1 MAATVGIVGT
11 GLVGSA
17 AGYAI
22 ALSGIAGR
30 IVLVDH
36 NPALAKAQAEDIAHA
51 VPFASS
57 TQVEAGGYDRLHGAE
72 VVIIAAGVSQKP
84 GESRLDLL
92 TRNAAVFADV
102 VGAIRTHA
110 PDAILLVAT
119 NPVDVMTEIT
129 TRLSGLPPGRV
140 IGSGTILDTARFR
153 SLLGHHLGIAPQSV
167 HAYVLGEHGD
177 SEVLGWS
184 NARAGSVAIRDF
196 AAQIGAAI
204 TDDVRARID
213 DGVRRAAYRI
223 IAGKGATNYGIGAGL
238 MRITRAI
245 LRDEG
250 VVLSVSTRSAN
261 VCGITDVALSIPR
274 VVGRAGV
281 TADLMPDLDA
291 AETDALARSAR
302 LLKDTQD
309 ALPRTGSA

>member
-1 MAATVGIVGT
+1 MAATVGIVGV

-17 AGYAI
+17 AAYAI

-36 NPALAKAQAEDIAHA
+36 VPALAQAQAEDIAHA
-51 VPFASS
+51 VPFASA
-57 TQVEAGGYDRLHGAE
+57 TQIEAGDYDSLAGAE
-72 VVIIAAGVSQKP
+72 VVIIAAGVNQKP
-84 GESRLDLL
+84 GETRIALL
-92 TRNAAVFADV
+92 SRNAAVFASV
-102 VGAIRTHA
+102 VGEVRRVA

-129 TRLSGLPPGRV
+129 THLSGLPPGRV

-153 SLLGHHLGIAPQSV
+153 SLLGRHLGISPQSV

-177 SEVLGWS
+177 SEVLAWS
-184 NARAGSVAIRDF
+184 TARAGSVGIRDF
-196 AAQIGAAI
+196 AAQVGAAI
-204 TDDVRARID
+204 TDQVRAEID

-238 MRITRAI
+238 MRLTRAI

-250 VVLSVSTRSAN
+250 AVLSVSIHTPLVAGVR
-261 VCGITDVALSIPR
+261 DVALSIPR
-274 VVGRAGV
+274 VVNRRGV

-291 AETDALARSAR
+291 AETEALHRSAR
-302 LLKDTQD
+302 LLADL
-309 ALPRTGSA
+309 AAEVRL

>member
-1 MAATVGIVGT
+1 MAATVGVVGV

-17 AGYAI
+17 AAYAI

-36 NPALAKAQAEDIAHA
+36 NAALAIAQAEDISHA

-57 TQVEAGGYDRLHGAE
+57 TQVEAGGYDRLSGAE
-72 VVIIAAGVSQKP
+72 VVIIAAGVNQKP
-84 GESRLDLL
+84 GETRLDLL
-92 TRNAAVFADV
+92 ARNAAVFADV
-102 VGAIRTHA
+102 LAEVRRIA
-110 PDAILLVAT
+110 PDAILLIAT

-140 IGSGTILDTARFR
+140 IGSGTVLDTARFR
-153 SLLGHHLGIAPQSV
+153 SLLGQHLGIAPQSV

-177 SEVLGWS
+177 SEVLAWS
-184 NARAGSVAIRDF
+184 NPRAGSVAIRDF

-204 TDDVRARID
+204 TDEVRARID

-250 VVLSVSTRSAN
+250 AVLSVSGRAAN

-274 VVGRAGV
+274 VVGRAGI
-281 TADLMPDLDA
+281 TAELMPDLDSVEA
-291 AETDALARSAR
+291 AALFRSAR
-302 LLKDTQD
+302 LLKDTQN
-309 ALPRTGSA
+309 ALP

>member
-17 AGYAI
+17 AAYAI
-22 ALSGIAGR
+22 ALSGVAGR

-36 NPALAKAQAEDIAHA
+36 NPALAAAQAEDIAHA
-51 VPFASS
+51 TPFASA
-57 TQVEAGGYDRLHGAE
+57 TQIEAGGYDSLVGAE
-72 VVIIAAGVSQKP
+72 VIIIAAGVNQKP
-84 GESRLDLL
+84 GETRLDLL
-92 TRNAAVFADV
+92 VRNTAVFTSVIAQ
-102 VGAIRTHA
+102 IRTHA

-153 SLLGHHLGIAPQSV
+153 SLIGRHLGIEPQSV

-177 SEVLGWS
+177 SEVLAWS
-184 NARAGSVAIRDF
+184 NARAGSVSIRDF

-223 IAGKGATNYGIGAGL
+223 IDGKGATNYGIGAGL

-250 VVLSVSTRSAN
+250 AVLSVSARTAQI
-261 VCGITDVALSIPR
+261 CGVRDVALSIPR
-274 VVGRAGV
+274 VVGHAGIS
-281 TADLMPDLDA
+281 AELLPPLD
-291 AETDALARSAR
+291 EQELQALTRSAL
-302 LLKDTQD
+302 LLKQAQD
-309 ALPRTGSA
+309 ALP

>member
-1 MAATVGIVGT
+1 MAAVVGIVGT

-36 NPALAKAQAEDIAHA
+36 NPALAMAQAEDIAHA

-57 TQVEAGGYDRLHGAE
+57 TQIEAGDYGRLKRAE
-72 VVIIAAGVSQKP
+72 VVIIAAGVGQKP

-92 TRNAAVFADV
+92 ARNASVFADV
-102 VGAIRTHA
+102 VGQIRTHA

-153 SLLGHHLGIAPQSV
+153 SLLGQHLGIAPQSV

-184 NARAGSVAIRDF
+184 TARAGSVAIRDF

-204 TDDVRARID
+204 TDDVRTRID
-213 DGVRRAAYRI
+213 DGVRHAAYRI

-250 VVLSVSTRSAN
+250 AVLSVSARSAN
-261 VCGITDVALSIPR
+261 VCGVTDVALSIPR
-274 VVGRAGV
+274 VIGRAGI

-291 AETDALARSAR
+291 AETDSLIRSAR

-309 ALPRTGSA
+309 ALA

>member
-1 MAATVGIVGT
+1 MAATVGIIGT

-17 AGYAI
+17 AAYAI
-22 ALSGIAGR
+22 ALSGIASR
-30 IVLVDH
+30 LVLVDH
-36 NPALAKAQAEDIAHA
+36 SPALALAQAEDIAHA

-57 TQVEAGGYDRLHGAE
+57 TQIEAGSYDRLTGAE
-72 VVIIAAGVSQKP
+72 VIIIAAGVNQKP

-92 TRNAAVFADV
+92 ARNSAVFAEV
-102 VGAIRTHA
+102 VAQARAHA

-129 TRLSGLPPGRV
+129 TRLSGLPPSRV

-153 SLLGHHLGIAPQSV
+153 SLLGQHLGISPQSV

-177 SEVLGWS
+177 SEVLAWS
-184 NARAGSVAIRDF
+184 TARAGAVAIRDF

-204 TDDVRARID
+204 TDDVRAGID

-245 LRDEG
+245 LRDEAA
-250 VVLSVSTRSAN
+250 VLSISIRTPE
-261 VCGITDVALSIPR
+261 VCGIKDVSLSLPR
-274 VVGRAGV
+274 VLGRQGV
-281 TADLMPDLDA
+281 TATLMPSLDS
-291 AETDALARSAR
+291 AEAEALHRSAR

-309 ALPRTGSA
+309 ALP

>member
-1 MAATVGIVGT
+1 MAATVGIVGV

-36 NPALAKAQAEDIAHA
+36 NAGLARAQAEDIAHA
-51 VPFASS
+51 VPFASA
-57 TQVEAGGYDRLHGAE
+57 TQVEAGDYAQLAGAE
-72 VVIIAAGVSQKP
+72 VVIIAAGVNQKP
-84 GESRLDLL
+84 GETRLDLL
-92 TRNAAVFADV
+92 ARNREVFADV
-102 VGAIRTHA
+102 VAGIRAAA
-110 PDAILLVAT
+110 PGAILLVAT

-129 TRLSGLPPGRV
+129 TRLSGLPPARV

-153 SLLGHHLGIAPQSV
+153 SLLGAHLGISPQSV

-184 NARAGSVAIRDF
+184 NARAGSVGLRDF
-196 AAQIGAAI
+196 AAQVGAAL
-204 TDDVRARID
+204 TEEVRARID
-213 DGVRRAAYRI
+213 EGVRRAAYRI

-238 MRITRAI
+238 ARITRAI

-250 VVLSVSTRSAN
+250 AVLSVSMR
-261 VCGITDVALSIPR
+261 TDTVAGVHGVALSLPR

-281 TADLMPDLDA
+281 TATLMPDLDA
-291 AETDALARSAR
+291 QETAALRASAEM
-302 LLKDTQD
+302 LKAAQD
-309 ALPRTGSA
+309 SLG

>member
-1 MAATVGIVGT
+1 MAATVGIVGV

-17 AGYAI
+17 AAYAI

-36 NPALAKAQAEDIAHA
+36 VPVLAEAQAEDIAHA
-51 VPFASS
+51 VPFAAA
-57 TQVEAGGYDRLHGAE
+57 TQVEAGGYDRLKGAE
-72 VVIIAAGVSQKP
+72 VVIIAAGVGQKP
-84 GESRLDLL
+84 GETRLALL
-92 TRNAAVFADV
+92 SRNAAVFAGV
-102 VGAIRTHA
+102 VGEIRKAA
-110 PDAILLVAT
+110 PEAVLLVAT

-140 IGSGTILDTARFR
+140 IGSGTVLDTARFR
-153 SLLGHHLGIAPQSV
+153 SLLGRHLGVSPQSV

-177 SEVLGWS
+177 SEVLAWS
-184 NARAGSVAIRDF
+184 TARAGSVGIRDF
-196 AAQIGAAI
+196 AAQVGAAL
-204 TDDVRARID
+204 TDEVRAGID

-250 VVLSVSTRSAN
+250 AVLSVSIRTPVVLGVR
-261 VCGITDVALSIPR
+261 DVALSIPR

-281 TADLMPDLDA
+281 TADLMPGLDA
-291 AETDALARSAR
+291 AEAEALGRSAR
-302 LLKDTQD
+302 MLKDTQD
-309 ALPRTGSA
+309 ALP